1 MEFELLHDATAEV
14 LRPLRA
20 FARRFVVENPF
31 AALLALALVPTG
43 LLWLSRQ
50 LENDLNRARA
60 RARAKKAS

>member
-1 MEFELLHDATAEV
+1 MDFELLHAATADV

-20 FARRFVVENPF
+20 FARDFIVENPF

-50 LENDLNRARA
+50 LENDLDRARE